1 MRTLCW
7 RSSRTFWYNT
17 KKRQNQRGNYR
28 MLHHRSMPYRR
39 LALLALAAVML
50 VALISACGKKEAKA
64 TVIATYNG
72 GEVTDKEF
80 DKYIAF
86 QGSILGNQMAM
97 YASIPQFK
105 EQIIKQYIIN
115 KELIKSVS
123 DEDKKQAKT
132 AADSFKKTLEQARK
146 TNPDLKKQMDADS
159 LSVKDAVA
167 MYQETAE
174 LQSAYKAKED
184 ELKKQVTDDEI
195 KTEFDKTP
203 SDYNVVTVRHILI
216 GTNDPNSGAELMS
229 DEDALKKAEE
239 VKAKLEAGGD
249 WAALAKEY
257 STDTG
262 SKDNGGLYEN
272 QVAKKWVGEFKDAAN
287 KQPIGEIGDPVQTQ
301 FGYHVI
307 KVEKREEASSA
318 DKLSQQA
325 KDVIIEEVA
334 GNKFSDY
341 MKEQEDKLGIKI
353 TLPPEPSPSPS
364 ESGAPS
370 ESPSESPSASPSAS
384 AK

>member
-1 MRTLCW
+1 
-7 RSSRTFWYNT
+7 
-17 KKRQNQRGNYR
+17 